1 MANDRAKSEF
11 GTLEN
16 TGLNRAKRLAERVVS
31 AMRAQGY
38 QDIEYILTDC
48 QLTVVASASGKM
60 PKTEYLSV
68 PHTLTRPRSMPYP
81 HRFVL

>member
-1 MANDRAKSEF
+1 MTQTNEQIGVRIS
-11 GTLEN
+11 EN
-16 TGLNRAKRLAERVVS
+16 TGLDRAKRLAERVVTS
-31 AMRAQGY
+31 MQAQGY

-60 PKTEYLSV
+60 PKTQYLTL
-68 PHTLTRPRSMPYP
+68 PHGSRRERKAPYE